1 MIVCKLKQILER
13 KGLTRYRLQQMTKI
27 TYPTL
32 QALYYGRSKGYRAD
46 VLDKICSALDCKLGE
61 LLVFKRDRFPR
72 TKKKQK

>member
-13 KGLTRYRLQQMTKI
+13 KGLTRYQLQQRTKI

-32 QALYYGRSKGYRAD
+32 HSLYHGRSKGYSAD
-46 VLDKICSALDCKLGE
+46 VLNRICGALDCKLGE